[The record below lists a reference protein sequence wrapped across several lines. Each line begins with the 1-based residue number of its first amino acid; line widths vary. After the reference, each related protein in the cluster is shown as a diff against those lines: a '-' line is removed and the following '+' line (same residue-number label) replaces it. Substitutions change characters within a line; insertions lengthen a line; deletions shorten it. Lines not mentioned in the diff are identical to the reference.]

1 VPPGG
6 GYAPAGPAGGG
17 SVPGYAPGYGPGF
30 GWEQRPKAGSER
42 TGPLP
47 MHPMTI
53 GDILD
58 GSFKLLKAN
67 FLTLILVTAT
77 FLVPLSLLSAWSTR
91 GVATPGLV
99 DLFTNPV
106 VQPSPTNPFAGLDVT
121 ALFLSS
127 AVSLLVTPLV
137 AGVVS
142 RVVASSYLGT
152 QLSAGE
158 ALAGAVRF
166 FPALL
171 VSFLLVHL
179 FEVIGLAA
187 CLVGILFVMPL
198 FLVTSP
204 AIVIENMGPFRGMI
218 RGIARSVELTTARYW
233 PVLGVGLLSG
243 IVAEFFEGI
252 VGAPISLAILLFG
265 SVPWPIIGVATLLPV
280 LVTTPLIT
288 IVAVLVYFDL
298 RIRREGL
305 DLQMLA
311 AGLGRHATPA
321 G

>member
-1 VPPGG
+1 VYGPG
-6 GYAPAGPAGGG
+6 A
-17 SVPGYAPGYGPGF
+17 GYGPGS

-47 MHPMTI
+47 MHPMTV

-58 GSFKLLKAN
+58 GAFKLLKAN
-67 FLTLILVTAT
+67 FLTLILVTAA
-77 FLVPLSLLSAWSTR
+77 FLVPLSLLSAWSAR
-91 GVATPGLV
+91 GVVTPGLV
-99 DLFTNPV
+99 DVFTSPV
-106 VQPSPTNPFAGLDVT
+106 VQPTPLNPFAGVDFNWVI
-121 ALFLSS
+121 LS
-127 AVSLLVTPLV
+127 AGVSLLVTPLV

-152 QLSAGE
+152 QVGAGE
-158 ALAGAVRF
+158 ALSGTVRF

-171 VSFLLVHL
+171 ISFALVHL
-179 FEVIGLAA
+179 FEGIGLAA
-187 CLVGILFVMPL
+187 CLVGAVFLMPL

-204 AIVIENMGPFRGMI
+204 AIVIENMGVFRGMI

-233 PVLGVGLLSG
+233 PVLGIGLLSG
-243 IVAEFFEGI
+243 IVAEFLEGI
-252 VGAPISLAILLFG
+252 VGFPTQLAILLFG
-265 SVPWPIIGVATLLPV
+265 SVPWPVTGLATLLPI
-280 LVTTPLIT
+280 LITTPLIT

-311 AGLGRHATPA
+311 AGLGRHATPRRPA
-321 G
+321 ERA

>member
-6 GYAPAGPAGGG
+6 GPGVPPGVPPGHGQGGG
-17 SVPGYAPGYGPGF
+17 PGYY

-58 GSFKLLKAN
+58 GAFKLLKAN

-77 FLVPLSLLSAWSTR
+77 FLVPLSMLSAWSMR
-91 GVATPGLV
+91 GVVTPGIL
-99 DLFTNPV
+99 DIFTNPV
-106 VQPSPTNPFAGLDVT
+106 VEPSPVNPFAGLDWT
-121 ALFLSS
+121 TLFLSS

-158 ALAGAVRF
+158 ALSGAVRF

-179 FEVIGLAA
+179 FEAIGLAA
-187 CLVGILFVMPL
+187 CLVGALFLMPL

-218 RGIARSVELTTARYW
+218 QGIARSVELTTARYW
-233 PVLGVGLLSG
+233 PVLGVGVLSG
-243 IVAEFFEGI
+243 VVAEFFEGI
-252 VGAPISLAILLFG
+252 VSFPISLAIMLFG
-265 SVPWPIIGVATLLPV
+265 SVPWPITGVLTLLPI
-280 LVTTPLIT
+280 LITTPLIT

-311 AGLGRHATPA
+311 AGLGRHARTA
-321 G
+321 V